1 MTPSHSHCRK
11 FAKDHSSRAGRP
23 SPAQL
28 VMTFCL
34 VFTALPPALCAAD
47 EKAAA
52 EQEIKSVKSRIET
65 VQTRIRSAQ
74 NEVEKMLA
82 ELREYET
89 AAAAVNATL
98 ARINAD
104 IGAGQER
111 LARLNG
117 ELEQLGEELR
127 REKGL
132 LSEQVRAMHRTGS
145 NDYLKLLLNQE
156 DPALF
161 GRTLAYHDYYNR
173 ARTDRI
179 AAVGRARA
187 RAGALRETIEAE
199 TEGLVSL
206 RTGKEAKLAELT
218 GHRKARQQLL
228 ARSRRFIDD
237 QDRQLQVL
245 LNTERELET
254 LINRL
259 SRSEYIFEREA
270 PFASLKG
277 KLQWPVHGKIIT
289 RYGELKKGGKL
300 KSRGITFASAAG
312 TEVHAIGSGTVVYAD
327 WFRNLGLLLIL
338 DHGDGYMSLYGYN
351 EVLLKQIGDRV
362 SRNNPIARAGDTGG
376 QPRPGL
382 YFEIRRGGNPLNPS
396 LWCRS

>member
-1 MTPSHSHCRK
+1 MIILLL
-11 FAKDHSSRAGRP
+11 FF
-23 SPAQL
+23 L
-28 VMTFCL
+28 V
-34 VFTALPPALCAAD
+34 VPALCAAD

-74 NEVEKMLA
+74 NEVEKMLT
-82 ELREYET
+82 ELRRYET
-89 AAAAVNATL
+89 SAAEVNAAL
-98 ARINAD
+98 RLIDSD
-104 IGAGQER
+104 IDAGQER
-111 LARLNG
+111 LGLLNG

-127 REKGL
+127 REKEL
-132 LSEQVRAMHRTGS
+132 LSEQVRAMHRTGR

-156 DPALF
+156 DPARF
-161 GRTLAYHDYYNR
+161 GRTLGYHDYYNR

-179 AAVGRARA
+179 AAIGHSQERI
-187 RAGALRETIEAE
+187 GALRETIRFE

-206 RTGKEAKLAELT
+206 RSGKEAKLAELT
-218 GHRKARQQLL
+218 EHREARQQLL

-237 QDRQLQVL
+237 QDRQLQAL

-259 SRSEYIFEREA
+259 SRSEDVFDREA

-277 KLQWPVHGKIIT
+277 TLQWPVHGKIIT

-312 TEVHAIGSGTVVYAD
+312 TEVHAISSGTVVYAD

-351 EVLLKQIGDRV
+351 EVLLKQTGDRV
-362 SRNNPIARAGDTGG
+362 GRNNPIARAGDTGG
-376 QPRPGL
+376 QQQSGL
-382 YFEIRRGGNPLNPS
+382 YFEIRRGGDPLNPS

>member
-1 MTPSHSHCRK
+1 MIFLHFK
-11 FAKDHSSRAGRP
+11 
-23 SPAQL
+23 PAWFL
-28 VMTFCL
+28 V
-34 VFTALPPALCAAD
+34 ALFLAVPALCRAD
-47 EKAAA
+47 EKATA

-74 NEVEKMLA
+74 NEVEKMLI
-82 ELREYET
+82 ELRRYET
-89 AAAAVNATL
+89 SAAEVKAAL
-98 ARINAD
+98 GLIDSD
-104 IGAGQER
+104 IDAGQER
-111 LARLNG
+111 LALLNG
-117 ELEQLGEELR
+117 ELDQLGEDLR
-127 REKGL
+127 REKEL
-132 LSEQVRAMHRTGS
+132 LSEQVRAMHRTGR

-156 DPALF
+156 DPARF

-179 AAVGRARA
+179 ATIGHSQERIR
-187 RAGALRETIEAE
+187 ALRETARIE

-206 RTGKEAKLAELT
+206 RAGKEAKLAELT

-259 SRSEYIFEREA
+259 SRSEDIFA

-277 KLQWPVHGKIIT
+277 KLQWPVRGKIIT

-312 TEVHAIGSGTVVYAD
+312 TEVHAISSGTVVYAD

-351 EVLLKQIGDRV
+351 EVLLKQTGDRV
-362 SRNNPIARAGDTGG
+362 GRNNPIARAGDTGG
-376 QPRPGL
+376 QQRPGL
-382 YFEIRRGGNPLNPS
+382 YFEIRRGGDPLNPS